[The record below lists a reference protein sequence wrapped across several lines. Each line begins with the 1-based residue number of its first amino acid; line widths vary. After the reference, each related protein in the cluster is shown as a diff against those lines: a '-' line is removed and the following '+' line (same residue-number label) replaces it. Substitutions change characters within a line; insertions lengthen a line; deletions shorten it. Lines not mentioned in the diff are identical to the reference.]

1 MAVFLPPPDDA
12 ERAFL
17 LECVGTDRLDAFLT
31 LCTRYGEL
39 LYETNESLNLTAIPP
54 EAYWSKHVCDCV
66 LALRALP
73 DLFADGVR
81 IADVGCGAGLPAFPL
96 AAARPMLDVTAIDS
110 RGKKVAF
117 LERAASDCG
126 LSNLHPVHARANELA
141 AQEKYR
147 GAFRTITARAV
158 AGAPELV
165 RECRNLLGQGGS
177 LCVFRTESQAA
188 DEWPALLADKRVRA
202 ERTPE
207 FILPHDAGTRLFLR
221 IRKP

>member
-1 MAVFLPPPDDA
+1 MTVLPPPDAA

-17 LECVGTDRLDAFLT
+17 LECVGVDRLEPFLS
-31 LCTRYGEL
+31 LCTRFGEL

-66 LALRALP
+66 LALRVLP
-73 DLFADGVR
+73 ELFAEGMR
-81 IADVGCGAGLPAFPL
+81 LADVGCGAGLPAFPL
-96 AAARPMLDVTAIDS
+96 AAARPGLDVTAIDS

-117 LERAASDCG
+117 LVRAVSACG
-126 LSNLHPVHARANELA
+126 LVNLHPVHARANELA
-141 AQEKYR
+141 AQEQYR

-165 RECRNLLGQGGS
+165 KECRNLLGQGGS
-177 LCVFRTESQAA
+177 LCVFRTESQTA
-188 DEWPALLADKRVRA
+188 DEWPALNLDKRIRT

-207 FILPHDAGTRLFLR
+207 FILPHDAGIRLFLR

>member
-1 MAVFLPPPDDA
+1 MVTLPPPDDA

-17 LECVGTDRLDAFLT
+17 QDCVGADRLKSFLA

-54 EAYWSKHVCDCV
+54 ESYWSKHVCDCV
-66 LALRALP
+66 LALRVLP
-73 DLFADGVR
+73 ELFADGVR
-81 IADVGCGAGLPAFPL
+81 LADVGCGAGLPAFPL
-96 AAARPMLDVTAIDS
+96 AAARPCLDVTAIDS
-110 RGKKVAF
+110 RGKKIAF
-117 LERAASDCG
+117 LERATADCG
-126 LSNLHPVHARANELA
+126 LANLHPVHARANELA
-141 AQEKYR
+141 AQEQFR

-165 RECRNLLGQGGS
+165 KECRNLLGQGGS

-188 DEWPALLADKRVRA
+188 EEWPALTADKRIHA
-202 ERTPE
+202 ERTSDFP
-207 FILPHDAGTRLFLR
+207 LPHGAGTRLFLR

>member
-1 MAVFLPPPDDA
+1 MIPLPPPDDA

-17 LECVGTDRLDAFLT
+17 LDCVGAERLEPFLA
-31 LCTRYGEL
+31 LCTRFGEILYG
-39 LYETNESLNLTAIPP
+39 TNETLNLTAIPP

-73 DLFADGVR
+73 GLFSDGVR
-81 IADVGCGAGLPAFPL
+81 AADVGCGAGLPAFPL
-96 AAARPMLDVTAIDS
+96 AAARPGLDVTAIDS
-110 RGKKVAF
+110 RGKKIAF
-117 LERAASDCG
+117 LERAASEAG

-141 AQEKYR
+141 AKPECR

-177 LCVFRTESQAA
+177 LCIFRTGSQA
-188 DEWPALLADKRVRA
+188 DEEWPALTADKRIRA

-207 FILPHDAGTRLFLR
+207 SVLPHGAGTRLFLH

>member
-1 MAVFLPPPDDA
+1 MIELPPPDAA

-17 LECVGTDRLDAFLT
+17 LECVGLDRLETFLT
-31 LCTRYGEL
+31 LCARYGEL

-54 EAYWSKHVCDCV
+54 ESYWSKHVCDCV

-73 DLFADGVR
+73 DLFADGMH

-96 AAARPMLDVTAIDS
+96 AVARPRLDVTAIDS
-110 RGKKVAF
+110 RGKKITF
-117 LERAASDCG
+117 LEHAAAVCG
-126 LSNLHPVHARANELA
+126 LLNLHPVHARANELA
-141 AQEKYR
+141 AKPEYR

-165 RECRNLLGQGGS
+165 KECRNLLGQGGS

-188 DEWPALLADKRVRA
+188 DEWPALTADKRIHA
-202 ERTPE
+202 ERTEE
-207 FILPHDAGTRLFLR
+207 FPLPHGAGTRLFLR

>member
-1 MAVFLPPPDDA
+1 MIELPPPDAA

-17 LECVGTDRLDAFLT
+17 LECVGADRLDAFLA

-54 EAYWSKHVCDCV
+54 ESYWSKHVCDCV

-73 DLFADGVR
+73 ELFADGVR
-81 IADVGCGAGLPAFPL
+81 MADVGCGAGLPAFPL
-96 AAARPMLDVTAIDS
+96 AAARPGLDVTAIDS
-110 RGKKVAF
+110 RGKKIAF
-117 LERAASDCG
+117 LERAAAECG
-126 LSNLHPVHARANELA
+126 LANLHPVHARANELA
-141 AQEKYR
+141 AKPEYR
-147 GAFRTITARAV
+147 FGFRTITARAV
-158 AGAPELV
+158 AGAPELI

-188 DEWPALLADKRVRA
+188 DEWHALAAEKRVRA

-207 FILPHDAGTRLFLR
+207 FPLPHEAGTRLFLR

>member
-126 LSNLHPVHARANELA
+126 LSNLHPGHARANELA
-141 AQEKYR
+141 AQEKDR
-147 GAFRTITARAV
+147 GAFRTIPARAV

-188 DEWPALLADKRVRA
+188 DEWPALSADKRVRA
-202 ERTPE
+202 ERTEE
-207 FILPHDAGTRLFLR
+207 FPLPHGAGTRLFLR

>member
-1 MAVFLPPPDDA
+1 MTALPPPDAA
-12 ERAFL
+12 ERDFL
-17 LECVGTDRLDAFLT
+17 LECVGGDRLEPFLA
-31 LCTRYGEL
+31 LCARYGEL

-54 EAYWSKHVCDCV
+54 EAYWSKHICDCV

-73 DLFADGVR
+73 ELFADGMR

-96 AAARPMLDVTAIDS
+96 AAARPGLDVTAIDS
-110 RGKKVAF
+110 RGKKIAF
-117 LERAASDCG
+117 LDRAASACE
-126 LSNLHPVHARANELA
+126 LANLHPVHARANELA

-147 GAFRTITARAV
+147 GGFRTITARAV

-165 RECRNLLGQGGS
+165 KECRNLLGQGGS
-177 LCVFRTESQAA
+177 LCVFRTESQTA
-188 DEWPALLADKRVRA
+188 DEWPALTADRRIRA

>member
-1 MAVFLPPPDDA
+1 MPTILPPPDDA
-12 ERAFL
+12 EHAFL
-17 LECVGTDRLDAFLT
+17 LECVGSKRLDAFLT
-31 LCTRYGEL
+31 LCTRFGEL

-73 DLFADGVR
+73 EIFIDGVKM
-81 IADVGCGAGLPAFPL
+81 ADVGCGAGLPAFPL
-96 AAARPMLDVTAIDS
+96 AAARPDLDVTAIDS
-110 RGKKVAF
+110 RGKKIAF
-117 LERAASDCG
+117 LERAVSACG
-126 LSNLHPVHARANELA
+126 LANLHPVHARATELA
-141 AQEKYR
+141 AQEQYR

-165 RECRNLLGQGGS
+165 KECRNLLGQGGS

-188 DEWPALLADKRVRA
+188 DEWPALFANKRIRVD
-202 ERTPE
+202 RTPE
-207 FILPHDAGTRLFLR
+207 FPLPHEAGTRLFLR